1 MHDGAP
7 EREDGTLGEDEH
19 PAVEVLVVDDQE
31 VFRKVLR
38 DLVAATP
45 GMELAGEAESGEAAV
60 DAVEALSPQMV
71 IMDKRMPG
79 MGGVEATRAITARHP
94 ELVVLLVSVEVP
106 EFALM
111 SSCGAHAF
119 LRKQQLNPR
128 TLTEVWREHGPS

>member
-1 MHDGAP
+1 MHRDAP
-7 EREDGTLGEDEH
+7 ERENDPLGEDER

-45 GMELAGEAESGEAAV
+45 GMALAGEADSGEAAV
-60 DAVEALSPQMV
+60 DAVEALSPRMV

-79 MGGVEATRAITARHP
+79 MGGVEATRAITARNP

-106 EFALM
+106 EFTLM
-111 SSCGAHAF
+111 NACGAHAF
-119 LRKQQLNPR
+119 LRKQH
-128 TLTEVWREHGPS
+128 LTPHALAEVWREHGAR